1 MKKIESN
8 NKEKRNFTR
17 LMFNIFF
24 WIGLSTLGL
33 IWIVDFNKVQN
44 EKKPIFCISK
54 KNHEFED
61 GNVEE
66 CIGLGYRVFEY
77 NRESI
82 KGVRQFSPFYIP
94 MKK

>member
-24 WIGLSTLGL
+24 WIGLSALGL

-44 EKKPIFCISK
+44 EKNQFFVYQK
-54 KNHEFED
+54 KIMNLKTE
-61 GNVEE
+61 
-66 CIGLGYRVFEY
+66 
-77 NRESI
+77 
-82 KGVRQFSPFYIP
+82 
-94 MKK
+94 M